1 VTSSA
6 LTPPRWLRGFA
17 ERVLD
22 PRDRE
27 FLLADLDDEF
37 AARRSSGRAATA
49 WYAAQVTHAAW
60 TRRRE
65 RRRLVKAGVL
75 APSGGQMLNAWWSD
89 VLAGLRGFRR
99 QPGSVAIVV
108 LSLGL
113 GIGAATAMYTVVR
126 GVLVA
131 PLPYRDPGNLV
142 TIWSRWT
149 NFDKTWVSDQ
159 EVLDYQARTRAMSG
173 IAAWDV
179 TRVTLTGAG
188 DAVRVGAGLTTANA
202 FDVFG
207 VRPILGRTYTE
218 DEARAGGSPEQPVLV
233 VLSYGLW
240 QRQFGGDAGA
250 IERHLDLNG
259 RPARIVG
266 VMPRGF
272 QLPTDF
278 GDDAAEPSELWA
290 PMYFDPKH
298 TDRGS
303 HGFYAAGRLKPGM
316 SAAQA
321 SDDLA
326 SIASALTAEGQYTP
340 QDHFT
345 AFAVP
350 VEDEIFGGVR
360 RPLYVLLGA
369 VGFLMLIACA
379 NAGAILLARAEAR
392 QREFATRAALGA
404 NRWRL
409 VRQQLVEGALLA
421 IAGSVAGLSL
431 AFGAKRVLDAIGP
444 TAIPR
449 ASAVAVDWHVALF
462 LVGACAVAAL
472 LCSLPPAFRAFRIGL
487 VGSLR
492 DGGAQVS
499 VGGHRLRLRSTLVVV
514 QLAFALLLLTGT
526 GLMLRTLWSLQKI
539 DLGFTPANVMTARI
553 ALPARPYGTPQ
564 QVNAFFAALL
574 DRVRAIPGVTS
585 AGIIRALPIGSTI
598 GDRGVAVDGYTPPV
612 GRGSQG
618 DWQVATDG
626 ALEALGERLIRGRF
640 FTAADTL
647 ETAPVALVN
656 QTMAARYWEGRDAIG
671 GRFKTGGANT
681 PWITV
686 VGIVGDVRHN
696 GITTAIKP
704 KFYRPYPQWTQN
716 AGNPVNTGTIVVRTA
731 GDPEQVAGALRA
743 ATRAIDPAIPL
754 AAMRPMTDVVNTSL
768 TAPRL
773 TSTIFLGFAGVA
785 LVLSAL
791 GVYGLLVYLVGQ
803 RSREIG
809 IRVAI
814 GAQRGQIVSL
824 FFGHGLRLAAA
835 GIALGVAMALLLTR
849 TVSGLLYGVPPL
861 DPATFAVGPLVLLV
875 VALVASFLPAR
886 RAAAVDPVVELKRM

>member
-1 VTSSA
+1 M
-6 LTPPRWLRGFA
+6 RGVA
-17 ERVLD
+17 ERALD

-27 FLLADLDDEF
+27 FLLADLDEEF
-37 AARRSSGRAATA
+37 AARRSSGRRAGA
-49 WYAAQVTHAAW
+49 WYLAQVTHAAW

-65 RRRLVKAGVL
+65 RRRLVKAGGL
-75 APSGGQMLNAWWSD
+75 APPGGHMVNALWSD

-99 QPGSVAIVV
+99 QPGAVAVVV

-126 GVLVA
+126 GVLVT
-131 PLPYRDPGNLV
+131 PLPYRDPCSLV

-159 EVLDYQARTRAMSG
+159 EVLDYRTRSRTMSE

-188 DAVRVGAGLTTANA
+188 DAARVGAALTTANA

-207 VRPILGRTYTE
+207 VKPVLGRTYTE
-218 DEARAGGSPEQPVLV
+218 DEARASRPDRPVLV

-250 IERHLDLNG
+250 IERHLDLDG
-259 RPARIVG
+259 RPAKIVG
-266 VMPRGF
+266 VMPLGF

-278 GDDAAEPSELWA
+278 GDDAAEPSELWI
-290 PMYFDPKH
+290 PMYVNPKQ

-303 HGFYAAGRLKPGM
+303 HGFYAAGRLKPGVT
-316 SAAQA
+316 AAQA
-321 SDDLA
+321 SDELG

-340 QDHFT
+340 QIHFT

-350 VEDEIFGGVR
+350 VEDEILGGVR

-421 IAGSVAGLSL
+421 GAGSMAGLSL
-431 AFGAKRVLDAIGP
+431 AFGAKRMLEVIGP

-449 ASAVAVDWHVALF
+449 ASAVSVDWHVALF
-462 LVGACAVAAL
+462 LIAACAVAAL

-499 VGGHRLRLRSTLVVV
+499 TGGHRLRLRSMLVIV

-539 DLGFTPANVMTARI
+539 DLGFAPANVMTARI

-564 QVNAFFAALL
+564 QINAFFATLL
-574 DRVRAIPGVTS
+574 DRIRAIPGVMS
-585 AGIIRALPIGSTI
+585 AGIIRALPIGTTI
-598 GDRGVAVDGYTPPV
+598 GDRGVAVDGYTPPA

-626 ALEALGERLIRGRF
+626 ALEALGERLVRGRF

-647 ETAPVALVN
+647 ENAPVALVN
-656 QTMAARYWEGRDAIG
+656 QTMAARYWAGRDAIG
-671 GRFKTGGANT
+671 GRFKSGGPDT

-686 VGIVGDVRHN
+686 VGVVGDVHHN
-696 GITTAIKP
+696 GMTAAIKP
-704 KFYRPYPQWTQN
+704 KFYRPYPQWTQT
-716 AGNPVNTGTIVVRTA
+716 AGNPVNTGTIVVKTA
-731 GDPEQVAGALRA
+731 GDPERVAGALRA
-743 ATRAIDPAIPL
+743 ATRSIDPAIPL
-754 AAMRPMTDVVNTSL
+754 AAMRPMTDVVNMSL

-773 TSTIFLGFAGVA
+773 TSTVFLGFAVVA
-785 LVLSAL
+785 LMLSAL
-791 GVYGLLVYLVGQ
+791 GVYGLLVYLVSQ
-803 RSREIG
+803 RAREIG
-809 IRVAI
+809 IRVNGGRSSAC
-814 GAQRGQIVSL
+814 SSP
-824 FFGHGLRLAAA
+824 
-835 GIALGVAMALLLTR
+835 MACGSRPRASRSVLDWR
-849 TVSGLLYGVPPL
+849 SCCPVRWPDCSTVSRPSIPRRSRSCRSCCWRRRLSRACCRR
-861 DPATFAVGPLVLLV
+861 D
-875 VALVASFLPAR
+875 AR
-886 RAAAVDPVVELKRM
+886 RRWIP